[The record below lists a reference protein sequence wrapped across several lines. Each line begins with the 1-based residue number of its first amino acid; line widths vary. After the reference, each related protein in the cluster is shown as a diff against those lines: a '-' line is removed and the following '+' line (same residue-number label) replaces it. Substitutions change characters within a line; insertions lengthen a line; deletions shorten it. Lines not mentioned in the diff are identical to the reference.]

1 MGGNMRHQDTIDSVG
16 GAWGLII
23 AAWLASLAPLPWFF
37 YALAGYLMAAGAGR
51 ASLGEVAALSVGPIV
66 ALGAL
71 LAALLW
77 CQRSGKRIAAMFV
90 PGLLLLAE
98 LAFVVVAWIGK

>member
-1 MGGNMRHQDTIDSVG
+1 MRHQETADSMM
-16 GAWGLII
+16 GAWGLIV

-37 YALAGYLMAAGAGR
+37 YTLAGYLMAAGPGR
-51 ASLGEVAALSVGPIV
+51 ASFGEVAALCVGPIV

-77 CQRSGKRIAAMFV
+77 CQRSGKRIAAMFI
-90 PGLLLLAE
+90 PGSLVLVE
-98 LAFVVVAWIGK
+98 LGFIVVVWIGK